1 MGKKMKTRHKVG
13 HAMAKGE
20 LCLLGQI
27 LFLLSPSL
35 LRAVWRFR

>member
-1 MGKKMKTRHKVG
+1 MGKMKTSARVG
-13 HAMAKGE
+13 HAVASGKV
-20 LCLLGQI
+20 CLLGQI

>member
-1 MGKKMKTRHKVG
+1 MGKKMRTSAKIQ
-13 HAMAKGE
+13 HAAARGE

-27 LFLLSPSL
+27 LLLLSPSL

>member
-1 MGKKMKTRHKVG
+1 MGKKMRTSAKIQ
-13 HAMAKGE
+13 HAAARGE